1 MKNFKVN
8 RRQED
13 RRRTFSVRRVFR
25 GHLENPMDDVEAL
38 TASVAATNA
47 AKDDGEEIEY
57 VTPDAPTPGAATAV
71 CKGDVEYIAEPKD
84 GPPQKI
90 SFGTF

>member
-1 MKNFKVN
+1 MPYKVN
-8 RRQED
+8 KKQQDRRQ
-13 RRRTFSVRRVFR
+13 TFSVCRVFW

-47 AKDDGEEIEY
+47 AKDDSEEILY
-57 VTPDAPTPGAATAV
+57 VSVDVPTLGAATAV
-71 CKGDVEYIAEPKD
+71 CKGNIEFVAEPKE

-90 SFGTF
+90 QFGTY